1 VTTSSTAKE
10 TFMPSAPS
18 HDTAS
23 ARRLI
28 RLTLSAWLVA
38 VLALGSFGLFVRP
51 AGAPPFPILF
61 GFALPIAVFLG
72 LYFGSR
78 AFRQA
83 VLEADLGFVTAVQA
97 WRAGGLGFL
106 ALYTYGVLP
115 GLFAWPAGLGDIAVG
130 ITAPA
135 LALSLARDPAVAQGR
150 RFVVW
155 NLLGVLDLVVAVS
168 MGAVGSGF
176 ISGFAPEVSTTP
188 MSQMPLVLI
197 PAYLVPLFVML
208 HLTALFQVRRK
219 TAAAPRVRLECNVVA
234 A

>member
-1 VTTSSTAKE
+1 
-10 TFMPSAPS
+10 MPSAPS
-18 HDTAS
+18 RDTAS
-23 ARRLI
+23 AKRLI

-38 VLALGSFGLFVRP
+38 VFALGSLGLFVRP
-51 AGAPPFPILF
+51 VGEPPFPILF
-61 GFALPIAVFLG
+61 GFALPIAVFLA
-72 LYFGSR
+72 LYFASR

-83 VLEADLGFVTAVQA
+83 VLEADLGFITSVQA

-115 GLFAWPAGLGDIAVG
+115 GLFAWPAGLGDIAIG

-135 LALSLARDPAVAQGR
+135 LVLALARDPAVAQGR

-155 NLLGVLDLVVAVS
+155 NLLGILDLVVAVS

-176 ISGFAPEVSTTP
+176 LPGFAPEVSTTP

-197 PAYLVPLFVML
+197 PAYFVPLFVML

-219 TAAAPRVRLECNVVA
+219 TAAAPRVRLDRDVLA

>member
-1 VTTSSTAKE
+1 MPTASSR
-10 TFMPSAPS
+10 
-18 HDTAS
+18 DTAS
-23 ARRLI
+23 AGRFI

-38 VLALGSFGLFVRP
+38 VFALGSFGLFVRP

-61 GFALPIAVFLG
+61 GFALPIAVFLA
-72 LYFGSR
+72 LYFASH

-83 VLEADLGFVTAVQA
+83 VLEADLAFITAVQA

-115 GLFAWPAGLGDIAVG
+115 GLFAWPAGLGDIAIGV
-130 ITAPA
+130 TAPA
-135 LALSLARDPAVAQGR
+135 LVLALARDPAVAQSR

-155 NLLGVLDLVVAVS
+155 NLLGILDLVVAVS
-168 MGAVGSGF
+168 MGAIGSGF
-176 ISGFAPEVSTTP
+176 LPGLAPAVSTTP

-197 PAYLVPLFVML
+197 PAYFVPVFLML
-208 HLTALFQVRRK
+208 HLTALFQVRRR
-219 TAAAPRVRLECNVVA
+219 TAAAPRLPVGSDAVA